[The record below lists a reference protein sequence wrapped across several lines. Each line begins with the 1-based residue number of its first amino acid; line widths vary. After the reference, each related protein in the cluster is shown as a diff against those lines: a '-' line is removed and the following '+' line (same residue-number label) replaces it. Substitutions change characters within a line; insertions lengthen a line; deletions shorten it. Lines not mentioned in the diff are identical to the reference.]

1 MIFLESLMLQSS
13 PKLFSKIKLVYKSCF
28 IPENGV
34 CLLHIFLLCIIFL
47 PENGFWCLLDI
58 VPIKNEKSQVV
69 LFLVSHKDITK
80 DRTPS
85 IVTNNNKDES
95 GSDEGNVSF
104 FSCKII
110 KLFTVLYT
118 QHSIHGGDVQESKWV
133 YSNYK

>member
-1 MIFLESLMLQSS
+1 MYINHASFQKMVFAIFYTYFYYVS
-13 PKLFSKIKLVYKSCF
+13 FF
-28 IPENGV
+28 I
-34 CLLHIFLLCIIFL
+34 

-95 GSDEGNVSF
+95 GSDEGNASF
-104 FSCKII
+104 FSCKTI
-110 KLFTVLYT
+110 KLFTVLYP
-118 QHSIHGGDVQESKWV
+118 QQSIHGGDVQESKWV
-133 YSNYK
+133 HSSYK